1 MYTHAYCNQLERT
14 DMPRRIPLSVRIT
27 DDDAAFLARYKAE
40 GATTPS
46 EKLRAILAS
55 ARKLDATPNDYA
67 GCTEMVGLMLMP
79 AQKMVRG
86 QQKQERLRSD
96 FIARLYERLP
106 ELVASLMTGPAASE
120 TPANDLLDF
129 EDDIAR
135 QTFALIEEILDLG
148 LTKQSRTYDPALI
161 KTQLEP
167 ILEILDLIRL
177 SKVKKGDKTS

>member
-1 MYTHAYCNQLERT
+1 
-14 DMPRRIPLSVRIT
+14 MPRRIPLSVRIT

-55 ARKLDATPNDYA
+55 ARKLDATPDDYA
-67 GCTEMVGLMLMP
+67 GCTDMVGLMLAP
-79 AQKMVRG
+79 AQKRVRG

-96 FIARLYERLP
+96 FIARLYERMP
-106 ELVASLMTGPAASE
+106 ELVASLMTGPAQSDKA
-120 TPANDLLDF
+120 ANDLLEF

-135 QTFALIEEILDLG
+135 QIFALIEEILDFG
-148 LTKQSRTYDPALI
+148 LTKTSRTYDPALI

-177 SKVKKGDKTS
+177 SKLNKEGKPS